1 MDEKLLRQLVR
12 QMKFLNLFMASFGI
26 LILASIAVIGFML
39 YQVITFTQN
48 AANDV
53 REFQQQTTEQLDVR
67 QQACEDETLGS
78 FLRNNSQVCN

>member
-12 QMKFLNLFMASFGI
+12 QMKFLNFFMASFGI

-48 AANDV
+48 AASDV
-53 REFQQQTTEQLDVR
+53 RDFQQQTTERLDVR
-67 QQACEDETLGS
+67 QQACESDRLGD
-78 FLRNNSQVCN
+78 FLRGNSNVCQ